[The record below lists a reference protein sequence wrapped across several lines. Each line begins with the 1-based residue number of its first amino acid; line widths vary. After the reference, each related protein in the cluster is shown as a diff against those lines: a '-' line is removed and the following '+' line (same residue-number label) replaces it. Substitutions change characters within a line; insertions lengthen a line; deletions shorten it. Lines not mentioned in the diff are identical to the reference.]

1 VKRLSQAGTPAILV
15 RSETT
20 IERPEKA
27 LAAICAWRGVAV
39 QCDYDHLE
47 RSALDV

>member
-27 LAAICAWRGVAV
+27 LAAISAWCGVAIT
-39 QCDYDHLE
+39 LKGP
-47 RSALDV
+47 RSMYR